1 MREDGKW
8 RFASNNKGIV
18 DGFNDPGI
26 ETFSANSIASMVREV
41 IQNSVDQQVDDSRPV
56 VVDFDFF
63 QVTQDEIPGGRQLEN
78 IFDRCITASKGDP
91 VATGFFQQAQKLM
104 KGKIDV
110 LRISD
115 HNTTGLVGAETDDTK
130 TPWHQLVKG
139 RGSSNKNIN
148 SGGSFGIGKA
158 APLACSY
165 FHTIFYASKV
175 DAIDSYVGVSRLLSF
190 KEKESGFFGKEYTT
204 TGTGF
209 YSSSDNMNA
218 ILKPFAMGHFKRR
231 DNGTDIYILAL
242 EKDKDLYGTIRLA
255 VLENFFVSI
264 EFQKLIVHV
273 GQDTI
278 NRNSL
283 AQYIA
288 QLDDKKYAALKDYYN
303 LLIHRHD
310 DPEENR
316 VISLDADEYGK
327 KYGIKDGECTL
338 LLHQGEELNQRVLMT
353 RKTGMTLFPQSR
365 LGNSI
370 SYTGIL
376 LIQGDTMNQI
386 FKTMEMPAHDK
397 WEPGRCKVN
406 KTFYENAYTDLK
418 QYLRKKIIEN
428 FGAPQQDI
436 EAAYG
441 MDEFFADA
449 AGDGALNVELKER
462 KPKAKMIKR
471 KARRRRTDREIKVK
485 EPPEEGGLDD
495 NPRTDDKKDD
505 PKKDG
510 RTTKDPADP
519 AKKKY
524 NFKFRAV
531 KKRLVANNMMNGEF
545 TLAFTIPISKS
556 RIRLEVVGLAERGN
570 YKIPVH
576 NVRIDGND
584 SAVEVEKNSI
594 TFGPAKKG
602 QTIAAH
608 FSTGFQGPMMME
620 VNYYEAK

>member
-63 QVTQDEIPGGRQLEN
+63 QVTQDEIPGGRQLGN

-338 LLHQGEELNQRVLMT
+338 LLHQGEDLNQRVLMT

-436 EAAYG
+436 EVAYG

-449 AGDGALNVELKER
+449 AGDGALNVELQER

-495 NPRTDDKKDD
+495 KPRTDGKKDD

-510 RTTKDPADP
+510 RTTKDP

>member
-63 QVTQDEIPGGRQLEN
+63 QVTQDEIPGGRQLGN

-139 RGSSNKNIN
+139 RGSSNKDIN

-338 LLHQGEELNQRVLMT
+338 LLHQGEDLNQRVLMT

-436 EAAYG
+436 EVAYG

-449 AGDGALNVELKER
+449 AGDGALNVELQER

-495 NPRTDDKKDD
+495 KPRTDGKKDD

-510 RTTKDPADP
+510 RTTKDP